1 MLYIDESQI
10 DLDLNATLADD
21 GIGFDLQLG
30 WGEVTHV
37 QVQLAAVDSAQT
49 GEISLDAKA
58 TLDGV
63 QVASIQYTFS
73 EATDGASLSV
83 LVKDPESGN
92 NLASVNASSSA
103 NAGDSLSAHVYDPA
117 SGAEFVTIMGLDNS
131 ESTVFQ
137 ALVKQPTGSDSGV
150 GRLLSDSGVGRTLLN
165 ASASATKNG
174 DFMDGSFTVKLYFDT
189 EVELNGTVVD
199 AYGTQDGF
207 SLDAMLSSDG
217 STLGRADVDGTHNDD
232 GLNAVVTVADGSSK
246 QLLKLDPLVL
256 VLKSTNYSLH
266 ATVFDGSSVEMVA
279 ASVALTNEPTIGQ
292 AQDVDINLFS
302 PMDSSLNLTIALSMA
317 SALEGMEEVP
327 CLQGSC
333 SVDVGLQGQQ
343 MQLVFSSIS
352 PDQQEDYLAGVD
364 LAATDTLY
372 HAGASLTLQGVNAV
386 AVDVQLGDGKSV
398 ISIDQFA
405 LSSSGT
411 LLDFETEEK
420 VLGWAL
426 DADVSASAQ
435 TIQLTVD
442 GASGAMLE
450 VDIANRELTTRDSSA
465 GDVLLGGERVFK
477 WDFLLEES
485 GSTITLDVDVHD
497 SAGVLAAVHATSSED
512 AVAGTWVSTANV
524 SLRQDDK
531 LETLGGVRL
540 ETVDS
545 GARVAAG
552 LQILGED
559 LQDPFLQLAA
569 GVDFTAAG
577 AARLLT
583 DWEASVAAE
592 LRDPR
597 DLAALLVSMS
607 LNGTSSGGVFTTEM
621 RMSGSKG
628 AELIAWSTTGT
639 SSSDSITTQGG
650 IGSDTVVTLA
660 LSKPD
665 GRLDTVTQMD
675 SSVSIVGD
683 GMSISVSMGY
693 DGTDTWDMSGSL
705 SENGDTAASIEAHLH
720 EQWVSVAS
728 WVYEYGPLGDI
739 GPLYMYA
746 NASIPSISDFSDM
759 WEVHYFQTSDFI
771 ETANATW
778 HMDTSVGEYSL
789 AASSYTMEKDDGGEW
804 RYTSSVNVTVDH
816 IDTSAAPTPAPPMLS
831 RKTVEGSFRAT
842 VAASEAQA
850 FVSNADVEASFVAS
864 IAQRAGVPESMVQ
877 VTLSVVSSGGRRLSS
892 GEVEIL
898 VTYAIT
904 AEVGA
909 SDDAGVISDTAF
921 DSMVDTLAS
930 TSAED
935 FVVDFAS
942 ELEATG
948 SASSFSA
955 VVAVPGSATAPMVT
969 ETSEKMSGAQ
979 AAFPQALLLA
989 AICMLMV

>member
-1 MLYIDESQI
+1 MQSSPTAMHAKCFARCISSWNGGML
-10 DLDLNATLADD
+10 
-21 GIGFDLQLG
+21 
-30 WGEVTHV
+30 V
-37 QVQLAAVDSAQT
+37 QTRRYRGKYKSAQ
-49 GEISLDAKA
+49 
-58 TLDGV
+58 
-63 QVASIQYTFS
+63 
-73 EATDGASLSV
+73 
-83 LVKDPESGN
+83 LVWQLLRSYF
-92 NLASVNASSSA
+92 A
-103 NAGDSLSAHVYDPA
+103 YPA
-117 SGAEFVTIMGLDNS
+117 SRRVALGRVYGVVVQACALFMLLGRQARDPWRGQARDGGLWGPGGRRAADPRRR
-131 ESTVFQ
+131 
-137 ALVKQPTGSDSGV
+137 PTGPLPPARR
-150 GRLLSDSGVGRTLLN
+150 GRRLHGGRRGPAAHRLGGLRRGR
-165 ASASATKNG
+165 AP
-174 DFMDGSFTVKLYFDT
+174 
-189 EVELNGTVVD
+189 
-199 AYGTQDGF
+199 
-207 SLDAMLSSDG
+207 G
-217 STLGRADVDGTHNDD
+217 STGPCR
-232 GLNAVVTVADGSSK
+232 
-246 QLLKLDPLVL
+246 
-256 VLKSTNYSLH
+256 
-266 ATVFDGSSVEMVA
+266 A
-279 ASVALTNEPTIGQ
+279 ASVHVAERH
-292 AQDVDINLFS
+292 
-302 PMDSSLNLTIALSMA
+302 
-317 SALEGMEEVP
+317 
-327 CLQGSC
+327 
-333 SVDVGLQGQQ
+333 
-343 MQLVFSSIS
+343 QLR
-352 PDQQEDYLAGVD
+352 G
-364 LAATDTLY
+364 
-372 HAGASLTLQGVNAV
+372 
-386 AVDVQLGDGKSV
+386 
-398 ISIDQFA
+398 
-405 LSSSGT
+405 
-411 LLDFETEEK
+411 
-420 VLGWAL
+420 
-426 DADVSASAQ
+426 
-435 TIQLTVD
+435 
-442 GASGAMLE
+442 
-450 VDIANRELTTRDSSA
+450 R
-465 GDVLLGGERVFK
+465 
-477 WDFLLEES
+477 
-485 GSTITLDVDVHD
+485 VHD
-497 SAGVLAAVHATSSED
+497 
-512 AVAGTWVSTANV
+512 
-524 SLRQDDK
+524 
-531 LETLGGVRL
+531 
-540 ETVDS
+540 
-545 GARVAAG
+545 
-552 LQILGED
+552 
-559 LQDPFLQLAA
+559 
-569 GVDFTAAG
+569 
-577 AARLLT
+577 
-583 DWEASVAAE
+583 
-592 LRDPR
+592 RD
-597 DLAALLVSMS
+597 
-607 LNGTSSGGVFTTEM
+607 EE
-621 RMSGSKG
+621 MSGSKG